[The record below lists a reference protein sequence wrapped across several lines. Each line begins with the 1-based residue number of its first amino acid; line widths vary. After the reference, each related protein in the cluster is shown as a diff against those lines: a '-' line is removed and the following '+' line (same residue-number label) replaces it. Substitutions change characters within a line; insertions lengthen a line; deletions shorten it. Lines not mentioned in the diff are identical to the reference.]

1 MKKLVIILGFISA
14 ILAVVLAVTPLSKI
28 AYVPGISA
36 LIFGVLAIY
45 FSKESQD
52 SKKSIQLIFLLT
64 IIALSLTTYKSVFN
78 TVEVGN
84 TVELEE
90 RENESEEEAIEALE
104 ELDLDEADLE

>member
-1 MKKLVIILGFISA
+1 
-14 ILAVVLAVTPLSKI
+14 
-28 AYVPGISA
+28 
-36 LIFGVLAIY
+36 
-45 FSKESQD
+45 
-52 SKKSIQLIFLLT
+52 LT

-84 TVELEE
+84 TDELEE